1 MHFLIV
7 MLSAVMLNVVML
19 NVVMLSIVAPKD
31 LPLGRNPVSG
41 STELNSCL
49 VRKY

>member
-1 MHFLIV
+1 
-7 MLSAVMLNVVML
+7 ML
-19 NVVMLSIVAPKD
+19 NVVMLSIVA
-31 LPLGRNPVSG
+31 PLGRNPVSG